1 MMDLGAEIFYS
12 KVITFESVVSLHF
25 ICRSIEL
32 CSKVN
37 N

>member
-1 MMDLGAEIFYS
+1 MMDLRAEIFYS
-12 KVITFESVVSLHF
+12 KVIAFESVASLHF
-25 ICRSIEL
+25 ISRSIEF